1 MPPRYP
7 HGPLAAGVVRADDT
21 AGLDPALLAIIDAAG
36 GLWHAGD
43 YYADADTIVATAR
56 ANGVRA
62 LRLDARDL
70 TLLSELPELEL
81 LYVRTDGRPIL
92 DPIAHLPRLRG
103 LVVHV
108 GALRGTIRLD
118 AHPDLD
124 WLALPLSGRGGREN
138 LPAFMA
144 GHPEVRHLRLR
155 EVPFTS
161 LDEVTTAFPGLRT
174 LHVDGGER
182 MRSIGDVARWADGIE
197 RLWLTWVRLR
207 SFDGIEA
214 LSALTTFGTTFS
226 RVRTIAPLAR
236 LPSLRYLSILGTLPS
251 LAALAGHPKLR
262 IARLTMPD
270 DGDLSPLASWP
281 ELVALIGQQWLG
293 DDVPVPFLEQLPSG
307 HPLGEEWVAATGSRL
322 LLAP

>member
-1 MPPRYP
+1 V
-7 HGPLAAGVVRADDT
+7 ARADDI
-21 AGLDPALLAIIDAAG
+21 ADLDPTLLAIVEAAG

-43 YYADADTIVATAR
+43 YYADADTIVSSAR

-70 TLLSELPELEL
+70 TFLAELPELEL

-103 LVVHV
+103 LIVHV

-118 AHPDLD
+118 AHPDLE

-138 LPAFMA
+138 LPAFLA
-144 GHPEVRHLRLR
+144 GHPGVTHLRLR

-161 LDEVTTAFPGLRT
+161 LDEFTTVFPGLRT
-174 LHVDGGER
+174 LHIDGGER
-182 MRSIGDVARWADGIE
+182 MRAIGDAERWADTLE

-214 LSALTTFGTTFS
+214 LAALRTFGITFS
-226 RVRTIAPLAR
+226 RARTIGPLSR

-251 LAALAGHPKLR
+251 LAPLAGHQGLR
-262 IARLTMPD
+262 VARLTMPD

-281 ELVALIGQQWLG
+281 ALVALVGQGWLG
-293 DDVPVPFLEQLPSG
+293 DDVPVPFLELLPSE
-307 HPLGEEWVAATGSRL
+307 HPFREEWVAATGSRL